1 MSLVENLASAIVKQD
16 KAASRDSDRE
26 KERLALKPF
35 ETKFQV
41 YHKDTINELK
51 GWRPPSGDDAYIL
64 FEKKFIERGD
74 TDTNQIKYTLHIMKV
89 GSRPDQLEKLRY
101 NVDVKGMRILHYD
114 RFPKT
119 NDPIA
124 SRARLAKMHFN
135 PQENR
140 TAYEALEAAI
150 LRHVRDSKSNTAVFS
165 ETKKKSD
172 DVLKEKL
179 EARRAKEEKDKEAA
193 Q

>member
-16 KAASRDSDRE
+16 KAASRDSERE

-74 TDTNQIKYTLHIMKV
+74 TDTNKIKYTLHIMKV
-89 GSRPDQLEKLRY
+89 GSRPDQIEKLRY
-101 NVDVKGMRILHYD
+101 NVTVKGMRILHYD
-114 RFPKT
+114 RFPKM
-119 NDPIA
+119 NDSVA
-124 SRARLAKMHFN
+124 GRARLAKMHFN
-135 PQENR
+135 PTTNS
-140 TAYEALEAAI
+140 TAYDTLEAAI
-150 LRHVRDSKSNTAVFS
+150 LKHVEESVASNAVFS
-165 ETKKKSD
+165 AKKQGSKD
-172 DVLKEKL
+172 ALQEKL
-179 EARRAKEEKDKEAA
+179 DARRAQDVGGE